1 MYNIT
6 VLCVIG
12 GLEMI
17 FVKTSDL
24 KVGMR
29 LARPIYNKNGVLL
42 YERNSKLTV
51 QGINSVNNFGIMGIF
66 VLEPA
71 EPVPPMT
78 KDDIAFERFQTME
91 VFAIQEE
98 LKKVLSNRKLDKL
111 QIIVADIIRNYGRL
125 DRKINFIQSLR
136 SSEDRIYKHS
146 LNVAI
151 LCAVMCHK
159 LELSLKNQTEII
171 SAAVLHSVGKLTINS
186 SEANGSEEFKK
197 REASAKQMGFNIIE
211 DVTISNPNIKRMCA
225 QSKRAMEA
233 WEKKEPSKMKMIEG
247 AKVLFV
253 AEFFDEMTAM
263 QFDQSPE
270 SEVLTVKILLE
281 ETDYFDHDV
290 VMALVHSINIL
301 SPGVCIELNTGE
313 KGLVILENHKDVLK
327 PVVLGFRSNRIYDLA
342 NERSFSDLEIV
353 DVMKTMDNRHVID
366 VELLKEYTGASN
378 IPKIEEVS

>member
-1 MYNIT
+1 
-6 VLCVIG
+6 
-12 GLEMI
+12 
-17 FVKTSDL
+17 
-24 KVGMR
+24 
-29 LARPIYNKNGVLL
+29 
-42 YERNSKLTV
+42 
-51 QGINSVNNFGIMGIF
+51 
-66 VLEPA
+66 
-71 EPVPPMT
+71 
-78 KDDIAFERFQTME
+78 
-91 VFAIQEE
+91 
-98 LKKVLSNRKLDKL
+98 
-111 QIIVADIIRNYGRL
+111 
-125 DRKINFIQSLR
+125 
-136 SSEDRIYKHS
+136 
-146 LNVAI
+146 
-151 LCAVMCHK
+151 
-159 LELSLKNQTEII
+159 
-171 SAAVLHSVGKLTINS
+171 
-186 SEANGSEEFKK
+186 
-197 REASAKQMGFNIIE
+197 
-211 DVTISNPNIKRMCA
+211 
-225 QSKRAMEA
+225 
-233 WEKKEPSKMKMIEG
+233 MKMIEG

-366 VELLKEYTGASN
+366 VELLKEYTGAAN

>member
-1 MYNIT
+1 
-6 VLCVIG
+6 
-12 GLEMI
+12 MI
-17 FVKTSDL
+17 FVKSSEL

-42 YERNSKLTV
+42 YERNSKLTP
-51 QGINSVNNFGIMGIF
+51 QGIQSVANFGIMGIF

-98 LKKVLSNRKLDKL
+98 LKKVLSKRKVEKL

-136 SSEDRIYKHS
+136 SAEDRIYKHS

-151 LCAVMCHK
+151 LCAIMCHK
-159 LELSLKNQTEII
+159 LNIPLKTQTEII
-171 SAAVLHSVGKLTINS
+171 SAAILHAVGKLTIDP
-186 SEANGSEEFKK
+186 SEANGSDEFKRK
-197 REASAKQMGFNIIE
+197 EQIAKQTGFRIIE
-211 DVTISNPNIKRMCA
+211 DAMISDPNIKRMCM
-225 QSKRAMEA
+225 QSQRAMDA
-233 WEKKEPSKMKMIEG
+233 WHSKEPSSMKMIEG

-263 QFDQSPE
+263 QFDNPPE

-281 ETDYFDHDV
+281 EEEYFDHDV
-290 VMALVHSINIL
+290 VMALIHSINIL
-301 SPGVCIELNTGE
+301 SPGVCVELNTGE
-313 KGLVILENHKDVLK
+313 KGLVIVENHMDVLD
-327 PVVLGFRSNRIYDLA
+327 PVILGFRSNRIYDLA
-342 NERSFSDLEIV
+342 NKRAFSDLEII

-366 VELLKEYTGASN
+366 VDLLKEYAAPSE
-378 IPKIEEVS
+378 IPEFEEVRA